1 MKVVYY
7 PSLVPNNRFTITQLA
22 ILFDE
27 ILLPGVYLPLEV
39 LDTIEIKER
48 IKHIESVDA
57 EQGERS
63 IDMLMPLYFAKEY
76 SILSNIFVGTG
87 SPGHMGTL
95 EDGAGE
101 LTLKIEEA
109 YFGPPA
115 PGETP
120 IPTMGFNFGV
130 GNGDPAVDQINGPA
144 FFSYPANAYIYAQR
158 HNLPIISDSSFM
170 PLPSIAKQPVNAD
183 LLTTHLSLSALSLIL
198 PKIRP
203 LSAEEI
209 LTVRNGMK
217 KDIEALN
224 ATMSSYGGRLRQL
237 AGQSPEISDIQREAE
252 FIAKTEIYP
261 QLEHLKRTLE
271 SPGSVITRNM
281 IDLTMENPDLIAS
294 LMIQPHNIE
303 LWMKALK
310 ATGSALKKTVHDL
323 RDESERQ
330 NSSGLGLLLK
340 LPKKYRG

>member
-1 MKVVYY
+1 
-7 PSLVPNNRFTITQLA
+7 
-22 ILFDE
+22 
-27 ILLPGVYLPLEV
+27 
-39 LDTIEIKER
+39 
-48 IKHIESVDA
+48 
-57 EQGERS
+57 
-63 IDMLMPLYFAKEY
+63 
-76 SILSNIFVGTG
+76 
-87 SPGHMGTL
+87 
-95 EDGAGE
+95 
-101 LTLKIEEA
+101 
-109 YFGPPA
+109 
-115 PGETP
+115 
-120 IPTMGFNFGV
+120 
-130 GNGDPAVDQINGPA
+130 
-144 FFSYPANAYIYAQR
+144 
-158 HNLPIISDSSFM
+158 
-170 PLPSIAKQPVNAD
+170 
-183 LLTTHLSLSALSLIL
+183 
-198 PKIRP
+198 

-224 ATMSSYGGRLRQL
+224 ATMSSYGGRLRLL

-281 IDLTMENPDLIAS
+281 IDLTMENPELIAS
-294 LMIQPHNIE
+294 LMIQPHNVE

-340 LPKKYRG
+340 LPKKYSG